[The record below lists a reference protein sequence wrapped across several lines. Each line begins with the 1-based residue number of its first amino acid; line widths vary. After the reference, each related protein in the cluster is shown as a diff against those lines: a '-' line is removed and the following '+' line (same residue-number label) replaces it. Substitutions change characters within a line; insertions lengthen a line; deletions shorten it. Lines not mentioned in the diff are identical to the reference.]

1 MNDIPW
7 GTVHCDDEVLEW
19 IDELS
24 NKDFGR
30 VWFYL
35 DLLAQEG
42 PLLREPHTKQLGDKL
57 RELRFHLGTMP
68 MRLTYWIAPDRRII
82 MLTVFSK
89 TKRREAAQVMRAR
102 RALWR
107 CRQTHNH

>member
-35 DLLAQEG
+35 DLLTQEG
-42 PLLREPHTKQLGDKL
+42 LGSIWFDINLGKKL
-57 RELRFHLGTMP
+57 S
-68 MRLTYWIAPDRRII
+68 ANA
-82 MLTVFSK
+82 V
-89 TKRREAAQVMRAR
+89 
-102 RALWR
+102 
-107 CRQTHNH
+107 